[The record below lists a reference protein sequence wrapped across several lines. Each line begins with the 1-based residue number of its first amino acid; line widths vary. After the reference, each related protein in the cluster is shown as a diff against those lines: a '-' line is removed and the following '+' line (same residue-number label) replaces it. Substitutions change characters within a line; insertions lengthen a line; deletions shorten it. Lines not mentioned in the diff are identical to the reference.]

1 MFRIFKS
8 LLLIINFL
16 LIKRI
21 IKYKNGKNNKK
32 DLDNI
37 EENFNEFT
45 KLVPQIGNIL
55 NRRIIS
61 LNGNWNYIVDM
72 QEIGFYSSRL
82 FPRTFG
88 YFTDRKPKNPE
99 DLVEYSFDKAPVM
112 EIPSDWNT
120 KNEKLLF
127 YEGTVWFRKV
137 FNYKKIDDKS
147 VFLYFAAVNY
157 ETLVSINGQYIGR
170 HEGGFT
176 PFNFNITDYIK
187 NGENF
192 IIIKVNNQR
201 KIENVPTI
209 IFDWW
214 NYGGITRDVYLV
226 ETEKIF
232 IQNYYFYLS
241 KEEYNDDKRNIIFTV
256 KLNTNSSVII
266 EISIPELKKTIKY
279 KTDSEGKIKGTIAVK
294 NLVLWSP
301 ENPKL
306 YKIELKLG
314 NSILSDEIGFR
325 IIETSGKKILLNK
338 KPIFLRG
345 ICVHEEK
352 SNGGGKGLTLDDV
365 REILGWVK
373 ELGGNFVRLAHYPHN
388 EYMIREAEKMGIMVW
403 SEIPV
408 YWSIDFGNNKTLENA
423 KHQLTEMILRDQNR
437 ANIIVWSIANETP
450 QSELRDQFLAQLAL
464 HARSLDNERL
474 ISMAMQTKRINP
486 NNFLL
491 EDKMNQYVN
500 IISFNQY
507 LGWYYKVKDFSK
519 INITIPY
526 NKPIVMSEFGGG
538 AKYGYHG
545 SINQRWTEE
554 FQENVYI
561 QNLKLLDKID
571 GLAGTTPWLL
581 KDFRSPRRVLTGIQD
596 FYNMKGII
604 SDKGEKKKA
613 FFVIQ
618 NWYKIKK
625 EKWK

>member
-365 REILGWVK
+365 KEILGWVK

-474 ISMAMQTKRINP
+474 ISMAMQTRRINP
-486 NNFLL
+486 NNYLL
-491 EDKMNQYVN
+491 EDKMNQYVD